1 MNLSNLL
8 SVVDFNKKFP
18 IFTVGALRSLIF
30 HADTNGFNE
39 VIIRFSPTGGRGRIF
54 IDVDAFFKWL
64 YAQNNKGG
72 EA

>member
-1 MNLSNLL
+1 MINLL
-8 SVVDFNKKFP
+8 TISQFNQCYP
-18 IFTVGALRSLIF
+18 NFTKGTLRRLIF
-30 HADTNGFNE
+30 NSPKNGFDK
-39 VIIRFSPTGGRGRIF
+39 VIIRLSPTGGRGKIF

>member
-1 MNLSNLL
+1 MGISKLCT
-8 SVVDFNKKFP
+8 VTDFNKQYP
-18 IFTVGALRSLIF
+18 IFSLGALRSLIF
-30 HADTNGFNE
+30 HADTNGFND
-39 VIIRFSPTGGRGRIF
+39 VIIRFSPTGGRGRVF